1 MDRMRKLLIVLVAA
15 VALAAG
21 GVVLYLRSR
30 PVNTPQQVAAD
41 YLQRWQA
48 QDWEGMR
55 VLVVGPPGDFVAVHT
70 QMVKDLSVSA
80 VHLTPGA
87 LSVTGAASQMPF
99 SVDLTLKGLGSW
111 SYGETLHLVRP
122 ARRWKVSWSPATVH
136 PQLAA
141 GKKFARTTT
150 WADRAPILG
159 RDGTVLQGQ
168 SDVANVGVELD
179 RIKDPNAVIA
189 AFQQYAAVDPATV
202 TRVLHTPGAKPSWF
216 LQVIQMRQDQFAALP
231 PAFIAVPGILVQH
244 VKGRSPLRDGFALH
258 ILGTTG
264 PVTAERLTQ
273 LGPPYVTGTVV
284 GLSGVEGAMERQL
297 AGTPS
302 ADVQLVDAAGSV
314 LSTLDHFDGTAP
326 QPVQTTLDPTIQTAA
341 ENTLA
346 GVTQTAALVALD
358 AATGEIR
365 AVVSRPLNNGF
376 NRALAGTYPPGSTMK
391 VVTSEALLQK
401 GDDLSTPISCPT
413 DTVVDGKHFRN
424 IEGEG
429 GTKLNLQQAFV
440 QSCNTAFV
448 QLAATLKASE
458 LTKAAENLGFN
469 APEPL
474 PLTSKGSSFPAP
486 KDLADQAGAAIGQ
499 AEVLA
504 TPLHMA
510 SVAAGVASGAWHQ
523 PTLIAGAS
531 ATATVTQLDPGVAAK
546 LRTLMGLVVSD
557 PSGTGTLAKVAGTPV
572 SGKTGTAEFGSA
584 IPPKTHA
591 WFIGFRGGLAFAVL
605 VEGGGVGGKVAAPLA
620 AKFLSQLPG

>member
-1 MDRMRKLLIVLVAA
+1 MRKVLIVLVAA
-15 VALAAG
+15 IALAAA

-30 PVNTPQQVAAD
+30 PLNTPQQVATA

-48 QDWEGMR
+48 QDWAGMR
-55 VLVVGPPGDFVAVHT
+55 VLVDAPPATFTDVHT
-70 QMVKDLSVSA
+70 QMVKDLSIAALHLVPGTLVVSGTRA
-80 VHLTPGA
+80 QT
-87 LSVTGAASQMPF
+87 PF
-99 SVDLTLKGLGSW
+99 SVDVALKGLGDW
-111 SYGETLHLVRP
+111 RYTETLHLVRP

-141 GKKFARTTT
+141 GTKFARLTT
-150 WADRAPILG
+150 WPDRASILG

-168 SDVANVGVELD
+168 GDVVNVGIEPD
-179 RIKDPNAVIA
+179 RIKDPNAVVA
-189 AFQQYAAVDPATV
+189 AFQQYAGIDAATV
-202 TRVLHTPGAKPSWF
+202 NRVLHTPGAKPSWF
-216 LQVIQMRQDQFAALP
+216 LAVTQMQSSQFAALP
-231 PAFIAVPGILVQH
+231 PAFIQTPGILLQRT
-244 VKGRSPLRDGFALH
+244 KGRSPLRAGFASTV
-258 ILGTTG
+258 LGTTG
-264 PVTAERLTQ
+264 PVTAERLVQ

-284 GLSGVEGAMERQL
+284 GLSGLEGAFEHEL
-297 AGTPS
+297 AGAPS
-302 ADVQLVDAAGSV
+302 VDIQLVDPAGSV
-314 LSTLDHFDGTAP
+314 LGVLDHFDGTAP
-326 QPVQTTLDPTIQTAA
+326 QPVQTTLDPTVQAAA
-341 ENTLA
+341 ENTLSDP
-346 GVTQTAALVALD
+346 TQSAALVALD

-365 AVVSRPLNNGF
+365 AVVSRPLTNGF

-391 VVTSEALLQK
+391 IITTEALLLK
-401 GDDLSTPISCPT
+401 GDDLTTPISCPT

-429 GTKLNLQQAFV
+429 GSQLNLQQAFV

-448 QLAATLKASE
+448 QLAATLKASD
-458 LTKAAENLGFN
+458 LSKAAQNLGFN

-474 PLTSKGSSFPAP
+474 PLTSKGGSFPAP

-510 SVAAGVASGAWHQ
+510 SVAGGVASGAWHQ

-531 ATATVTQLDPGVAAK
+531 ATATVTQLDPGVAGK

-557 PSGTGTLAKVAGTPV
+557 SSGTGILAKVTGTAV
-572 SGKTGTAEFGSA
+572 SGKTGTAEFGTGN
-584 IPPKTHA
+584 PPKTHA
-591 WFIGFRGGLAFAVL
+591 WFVGFRGNLAFAVL

-620 AKFLSQLPG
+620 AKFLTQLPG

>member
-1 MDRMRKLLIVLVAA
+1 MRKLLLVFAA
-15 VALAAG
+15 TVALAAG
-21 GVVLYLRSR
+21 GAVLYLRSR
-30 PVNTPQQVAAD
+30 PLNTPQQVATA

-55 VLVVGPPGDFVAVHT
+55 VLVDAPPATFTVVHT
-70 QMVKDLSVSA
+70 QMVKDLSISA
-80 VHLTPGA
+80 FHLTPGMLAVSGTSAQTPFKVDVA
-87 LSVTGAASQMPF
+87 LQ
-99 SVDLTLKGLGSW
+99 GLGSW
-111 SYGETLHLVRP
+111 SYSETLRLER
-122 ARRWKVSWSPATVH
+122 ARRRWRVVWSPATLH
-136 PQLAA
+136 PQLTA
-141 GKKFARTTT
+141 GTKFARLST
-150 WADRAPILG
+150 WAGRGSILG

-168 SDVANVGVELD
+168 ADTVNVGIEPD
-179 RIKDPNAVIA
+179 RIKDPSAVTA
-189 AFQQYAAVDPATV
+189 AFQQYAGIDPATV
-202 TRVLHTPGAKPSWF
+202 NRVLHTPGARPSWF
-216 LQVIQMRQDQFAALP
+216 LQVTQMQAAQFAALP
-231 PAFIAVPGILVQH
+231 PAFIQTPGILIQRG
-244 VKGRSPLRDGFALH
+244 KGRAPLHAGFASH
-258 ILGTTG
+258 VLGTTG
-264 PVTAERLTQ
+264 PATAERLAQ

-284 GLSGVEGAMERQL
+284 GLSGLEGAFEHQL

-302 ADVQLVDAAGSV
+302 VDIQLVDSAGSV
-314 LSTLDHFDGTAP
+314 LATLDHFDGAP
-326 QPVQTTLDPTIQTAA
+326 PRPLQTTLDPAVQAAA

-346 GVTQTAALVALD
+346 DPAQSAALVALD

-365 AVVSRPLNNGF
+365 AVVSRPVSNGF

-391 VVTSEALLQK
+391 IVTTEALLLK
-401 GDDLSTPISCPT
+401 GDDLNTPISCPT

-429 GTKLNLQQAFV
+429 GSQLNLQQAFV

-448 QLAATLKASE
+448 QLAATLKASD
-458 LTKAAENLGFN
+458 LTRAAQSLGFN

-474 PLTSKGSSFPAP
+474 GLTSKGSNFPAP

-510 SVAAGVASGAWHQ
+510 SVGAGVASGAWHQ

-531 ATATVTQLDPGVAAK
+531 TTATVTQLDPGVAAK

-557 PSGTGTLAKVAGTPV
+557 PSGTGTLARVAGTPV
-572 SGKTGTAEFGSA
+572 SGKTGTAEFGNA
-584 IPPKTHA
+584 NPPKTHA
-591 WFIGFRGGLAFAVL
+591 WFVGFRGSLAFAVL

>member
-1 MDRMRKLLIVLVAA
+1 MRKLLVVLAAA
-15 VALAAG
+15 VALSVAG
-21 GVVLYLRSR
+21 LVMYLRSR
-30 PVNTPQQVAAD
+30 PLNTPEQVATA

-55 VLVVGPPGDFVAVHT
+55 VLVDAPPSTFTSVHT
-70 QMVKDLSVSA
+70 QMVKDLSISGL
-80 VHLTPGA
+80 HLTPGA
-87 LSVTGAASQMPF
+87 LVVTGATAQKPF
-99 SVDLTLKGLGSW
+99 SVDVALKGLGTW
-111 SYGETLHLVRP
+111 SYTDALHLVKP
-122 ARRWKVSWSPATVH
+122 ARRWKVSWTAATVH
-136 PQLAA
+136 PQLSA
-141 GKKFARTTT
+141 GRKFARVTK
-150 WADRAPILG
+150 WADRAAILG

-168 SDVANVGVELD
+168 GDVVSVGVEPD
-179 RIKDPNAVIA
+179 RIKDPNAVVA
-189 AFQQYAAVDPATV
+189 AFQQYAGVDATTV
-202 TRVLHTPGAKPSWF
+202 NRVLHTPGAKPSWF
-216 LQVIQMRQDQFAALP
+216 LQVTQMRQDQFAAVP
-231 PAFIAVPGILVQH
+231 PAFIQTPGILVQRT
-244 VKGRSPLRDGFALH
+244 KARAPLRDGFATH
-258 ILGTTG
+258 VLGTTG
-264 PVTAERLTQ
+264 PVTAERLAQ

-284 GLSGVEGAMERQL
+284 GLSGLEGAFERQL
-297 AGTPS
+297 AGIPS
-302 ADVQLVDAAGSV
+302 ADIQLVDDAGSV
-314 LSTLDHFDGTAP
+314 VATLDHFDGTPP
-326 QPVQTTLDPTIQTAA
+326 QPVNTTLDPAIQTAA
-341 ENTLA
+341 ESTFA
-346 GVTQTAALVALD
+346 GVNQTAALVALD

-376 NRALAGTYPPGSTMK
+376 DRALAGTYPPGSTMK
-391 VVTSEALLQK
+391 IVTTEALLLK
-401 GDDLSTPISCPT
+401 GDDLTTPISCPT
-413 DTVVDGKHFRN
+413 DQVEDGKHFRN

-429 GTKLNLQQAFV
+429 GTQLNLQQAFV

-523 PTLIAGAS
+523 PTLITGAS
-531 ATATVTQLDPGVAAK
+531 ATATVTQLDAGVAAK

-557 PSGTGTLAKVAGTPV
+557 PSGTGVLAKVAGTPV
-572 SGKTGTAEFGSA
+572 SGKTGTAEFGTA
-584 IPPKTHA
+584 NPPRTHA
-591 WFIGFRGGLAFAVL
+591 WFVGFRGNVAFAVL

-620 AKFLSQLPG
+620 AKFASQLPG